1 MMMMMSCFVYMSGRK
16 TSDVTQKMM
25 MIRIIRIIRM
35 RIINDND
42 DVHDDVHDEDND

>member
-1 MMMMMSCFVYMSGRK
+1 MMVMSCFVYMSGRK

-25 MIRIIRIIRM
+25 MRRIMMIRM

-42 DVHDDVHDEDND
+42 EDND